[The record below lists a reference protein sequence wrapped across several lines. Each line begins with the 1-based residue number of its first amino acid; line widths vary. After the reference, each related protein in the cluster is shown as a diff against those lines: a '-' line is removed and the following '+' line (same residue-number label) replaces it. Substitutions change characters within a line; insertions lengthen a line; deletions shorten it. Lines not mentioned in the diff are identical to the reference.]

1 MYEPFTWTT
10 SRGNEVIST
19 VSPHRRSKLPLLF
32 RLAVALAG
40 ALVVALLPAAPAAAH
55 NQLSSATPAKD
66 AVLPAP
72 PDEVVLEFVERL
84 NPKFTTIVVTDEG
97 KKTVSTSAPQISGAR
112 GSITFTQP
120 LEAGTYT
127 VAYRVVS
134 LDGHPVQGS
143 YSFTVTAAST
153 PTADPTA
160 DPAAATA
167 VPTAEPTAESTAE
180 PAGPGRTAAGD
191 EAVDDG
197 GGMGGTAAVLG
208 VVAVAAL
215 VAAGG
220 LLWWRRRSALR

>member
-153 PTADPTA
+153 PTVGPT
-160 DPAAATA
+160 AAATA
-167 VPTAEPTAESTAE
+167 APTVE
-180 PAGPGRTAAGD
+180 PAGPGRTAAAD
-191 EAVDDG
+191 ESVDASG
-197 GGMGGTAAVLG
+197 GVGGTAAVIG

-215 VAAGG
+215 AAGG
-220 LLWWRRRSALR
+220 GALWWRRRGALR